1 MKKILIMIVCLCM
14 TASLCACGTE
24 QNGNG
29 DELDVR
35 AYQEFLDEMNDFY
48 IRAVNARVVTKEDGT
63 KYLTADIINDSSHN
77 ISELV
82 VAFATWDENGT
93 PIDITTAENPENTQN
108 LIKTTIDDVSISS
121 GETWHSDG
129 GVFIA
134 ESSYGVEYVTAIVTS
149 CKMDQ
154 SQWTNT
160 HYDTWKQAYINVFM
174 ESWKLE
180 TITTDST
187 DSDVSISDSETID
200 STFTEFYTW
209 LYGQDLAAFNADIE
223 YQSDGYCALMCDI
236 KNNSADATDI
246 VVAFAMWDSEGKPL
260 VINTRTGNRVY
271 IIEAEF
277 ADLTIEWDEVW
288 TADRG
293 MYITNDESSVAYVEA
308 IVISATVNG
317 TVEENGMYDMWKE
330 YFGGKSLTAEQL
342 AEMERI
348 ETAYIEWL
356 NSSENVRFEEWAN
369 NVIGGVE

>member
-1 MKKILIMIVCLCM
+1 MKKILTMIVCLCM
-14 TASLCACGTE
+14 IASLCACGTE

-29 DELDVR
+29 DELDVQ
-35 AYQEFLDEMNDFY
+35 AYQEFLDEMNSFY
-48 IRAVNARVVTKEDGT
+48 IRAVNARVVTREDGT

-93 PIDITTAENPENTQN
+93 PIYITTAENPENTQN
-108 LIKTTIDDVSISS
+108 LIEMTLDDVSISS
-121 GETWHSDG
+121 GETWHSDKG
-129 GVFIA
+129 LFIA

-160 HYDTWKQAYINVFM
+160 HYDTWKQAYINVLM

-180 TITTDST
+180 TITTNST

-209 LYGQDLAAFNADIE
+209 LYGQDLSAFNADSE

-236 KNNSADATDI
+236 RNYRDDATDI

-260 VINTRTGNRVY
+260 VINTHAGNSAY
-271 IIEAEF
+271 IIETEL
-277 ADLTIEWDEVW
+277 ADLTIEWKEVW

-293 MYITNDESSVAYVEA
+293 LYITNDDSSVAYVEA

-317 TVEENGMYDMWKE
+317 TVEENKMYDMWKE

-342 AEMERI
+342 AEMKRI
-348 ETAYIEWL
+348 ETSYTEWL
-356 NSSENVRFEEWAN
+356 SNSENIRFEEWAN
-369 NVIGGVE
+369 NVISGVE

>member
-1 MKKILIMIVCLCM
+1 MKKILTMILCLCM
-14 TASLCACGTE
+14 IASLCACGTE

-29 DELDVR
+29 GGLD
-35 AYQEFLDEMNDFY
+35 AQTYQAFLAEMNEFY
-48 IRAVNARVVTKEDGT
+48 IRAVNARVVTREDGT

-82 VAFATWDENGT
+82 IAFATWDENGT
-93 PIDITTAENPENTQN
+93 PINITTAEIPENTLN
-108 LIKTTIDDVSISS
+108 VIETTLDDVSISS
-121 GETWHSDG
+121 EETWHSDKG
-129 GVFIA
+129 LFIA

-154 SQWTNT
+154 SQWTNV
-160 HYDTWKQAYINVFM
+160 HYDTWKQAYINVLM
-174 ESWKLE
+174 ESWQLE
-180 TITTDST
+180 LMIPDST
-187 DSDVSISDSETID
+187 DSDDSDSETID

-209 LYGQDLAAFNADIE
+209 LYGQDLAAFNADSE

-236 KNNSADATDI
+236 KNNRDDATDI

-260 VINTRTGNRVY
+260 VINTRAGNTAY
-271 IIEAEF
+271 IIEAKL
-277 ADLTIEWDEVW
+277 ADITIEWEEVW
-288 TADRG
+288 TDDRG
-293 MYITNDESSVAYVEA
+293 VYITNDDSSVAYVEA

-342 AEMERI
+342 TEMERI